1 MGHLR
6 FLAYGFVVV
15 ALSGCGSASIPDEMR
30 GIFEGQQAGVNR
42 FLPVITL
49 NGSQEIT
56 LEVFSTYQEFGA
68 SAQSLRD
75 GVINPSNIQI
85 SSNLNTGVLGA
96 YSIVYSVTDSGGR
109 FSSMTRTVNVV
120 DTTAPVVS
128 INQNPT
134 VVFEK
139 LGYGNSSSSPYND
152 GVPGFNGV
160 VANDNYDS
168 AINSKILAVSN
179 VNSTA
184 EGDYFVTYNVMDQSN
199 NPAVPKARLVQV
211 RDTKAPGVFLSAP
224 SDSFINQN
232 GAVTLDLS
240 FEDASVVD
248 LTGKLQIL
256 PLNGATIS
264 CEVTSSGSG
273 LLSRQILVSN
283 CIGNG
288 SFRVRVL
295 QGAAIDN
302 ATMPAP
308 NQTVMVESAE
318 IQVDNDGPTVTIGA
332 PSVSLANSSTQI
344 NFALVVSGAR
354 GGESIASN
362 EVDLLGGM
370 SCSSKSV
377 LNGNSPTPT
386 VRLSGCSGN
395 GELQIRVNQGAVIDA
410 ANNPSPQV
418 ISDLVTI
425 DNIAPTISISDPTIA
440 GGFQALRSAAG
451 SSATYTV
458 SYSGATS
465 ISLTTAQISGNST
478 GGASCSV
485 TVSGSGAESRVVTL
499 SSCTGNGTFR
509 FSITAGTASDLA
521 GNTAPG
527 AGPSVA
533 VTVDNTAPVFS
544 FAAASSNLSLCSPST
559 DYLSQGI
566 SVNEILLGSY
576 SVQSNNVNRLASGSY
591 QVVFAGSD
599 LAGNLGTGSRSVTV
613 NPLSLGSG
621 DQAFTFEFGVAS
633 AQNFLDR
640 MITNEASGTAENNS
654 SVVLCNDIDLNNQV
668 ITARARLNGRF
679 DGQGFTIRN
688 AQVNPSSFGSTLA
701 QASVGLFQTVLSGAL
716 IRNLKLENIQI
727 GNPSDLRDF
736 TGAVAGRNFGSI
748 ERVQVVNSRVEGS
761 VNAGGLVGLNLSS
774 GTIDESASSA
784 IVVAEEVAGG
794 LIGLNDGILANSYR
808 GIDQAQEPSIQISLS
823 SGGIVGGLA
832 GQSTGSIV
840 HSYSNARNLCDGSH
854 DFEGG
859 LVGDGSNTAVESY
872 FNSTLSGCSGFGELS
887 DEEMKMK
894 ESFGGFD
901 SIATWD
907 LSDGQYPELQW
918 LIP

>member
-1 MGHLR
+1 
-6 FLAYGFVVV
+6 
-15 ALSGCGSASIPDEMR
+15 
-30 GIFEGQQAGVNR
+30 
-42 FLPVITL
+42 
-49 NGSQEIT
+49 
-56 LEVFSTYQEFGA
+56 
-68 SAQSLRD
+68 
-75 GVINPSNIQI
+75 
-85 SSNLNTGVLGA
+85 LGA
-96 YSIVYSVTDSGGR
+96 G
-109 FSSMTRTVNVV
+109 
-120 DTTAPVVS
+120 
-128 INQNPT
+128 
-134 VVFEK
+134 
-139 LGYGNSSSSPYND
+139 
-152 GVPGFNGV
+152 
-160 VANDNYDS
+160 
-168 AINSKILAVSN
+168 
-179 VNSTA
+179 
-184 EGDYFVTYNVMDQSN
+184 
-199 NPAVPKARLVQV
+199 LV
-211 RDTKAPGVFLSAP
+211 
-224 SDSFINQN
+224 
-232 GAVTLDLS
+232 
-240 FEDASVVD
+240 
-248 LTGKLQIL
+248 
-256 PLNGATIS
+256 
-264 CEVTSSGSG
+264 
-273 LLSRQILVSN
+273 SRQILVSN

-295 QGAAIDN
+295 QGAAFDN

-308 NQTVMVESAE
+308 NQTLMVESAE
-318 IQVDNDGPTVTIGA
+318 IQVDNDGPTVTIGG

-344 NFALVVSGAR
+344 NFELAVSGTR
-354 GGESIASN
+354 GGESISSN
-362 EVDLLGGM
+362 EVDLLGGI

-395 GELQIRVNQGAVIDA
+395 GELRIQVNEGAVTDGV
-410 ANNPSPQV
+410 NSSPEV
-418 ISDLVTI
+418 ISDVVTI
-425 DNIAPTISISDPTIA
+425 DNIAPTISISDPMIA

-465 ISLTTAQISGNST
+465 ISLTTAQISANTT

-485 TVSGSGAESRVVTL
+485 AVSGSGEVSRVVTL
-499 SSCTGNGTFR
+499 SACMGNGTFR

-527 AGPSVA
+527 AGPSASV
-533 VTVDNTAPVFS
+533 VVDNTAPVFS

-566 SVNEILLGSY
+566 SVNETLNGSY

-640 MITNEASGTAENNS
+640 MITNEANANAQNNS

-668 ITARARLNGRF
+668 ITARAPLTGRF

-688 AQVNPSSFGSTLA
+688 AHINPSSSGNTFA
-701 QASVGLFQTVLSGAL
+701 QSSVGLFQALTLSGL
-716 IRNLKLENIQI
+716 IRNLKLENIQSGDP
-727 GNPSDLRDF
+727 GNPKAY
-736 TGAVAGRNFGSI
+736 TGVVAGRNFGRI
-748 ERVQVVNSRVEGS
+748 ERVQVVNSRAEGLDYS
-761 VNAGGLVGLNLSS
+761 GGLVGWNLSV
-774 GTIDESASSA
+774 GVIDQSASSA

-794 LIGLNDGILANSYR
+794 LIGLNDGILGNSYR